1 MVDNPGQ
8 DDQVRTS
15 GDTLQVSA
23 LLGFA
28 ALILPDVGELGPTR
42 GTVDTNVEAVER
54 SYYGDCSD
62 TLING
67 APVTVQ
73 PNQAP
78 PPRRL
83 RAKDLIAELD
93 LINGQIHRIMFQV
106 DRAVERLGTNA

>member
-1 MVDNPGQ
+1 MFENSGQ
-8 DDQVRTS
+8 DEDVRTS

-28 ALILPDVGELGPTR
+28 ALILPDVGEIGSTR
-42 GTVDTNVEAVER
+42 GTVDTNVEAIER
-54 SYYGDCSD
+54 SYYGDGSD

-67 APVTVQ
+67 APVT
-73 PNQAP
+73 PEANQAP
-78 PPRRL
+78 PPPRF